1 MSRRHTQ
8 SGVSMIESLVAILVL
23 AIGVMGLA
31 GLQARSLVETRL
43 TNARANALLLAN
55 DLAERMRLN
64 RAAATSTDPSNR
76 YDLAFG
82 EIFNPRDCVAG
93 ACDAVA
99 LRTFDLAEWT
109 RQVRQLLPGG
119 QARIDAPT
127 TSGQIRVTFRWRNNV
142 RGAEFDLTDNTAELT
157 EPLLRSISGGC
168 QTDQETRDG
177 VWMCHQVFIRP

>member
-1 MSRRHTQ
+1 MSTRHKQT
-8 SGVSMIESLVAILVL
+8 GVSMIESLVAILVL

-64 RAAATSTDPSNR
+64 RNAAVSTTLADR

-82 EIFNPRDCVAG
+82 GAIPGGTADCVANPCNG
-93 ACDAVA
+93 AA
-99 LRTFDLAEWT
+99 LRTFDLTEWT

-119 QARIDAPT
+119 EARIDPPT
-127 TSGQIRVTFRWRNNV
+127 AAGQIRVTFRWRNNV
-142 RGAEFDLTDNTAELT
+142 RGAEFGAADEQANLMGPLTVPID
-157 EPLLRSISGGC
+157 GC
-168 QTDQETRDG
+168 QSTNDQRD
-177 VWMCHQVFIRP
+177 WICHQVFIRP